1 MFEELIDKLENCPN
15 MHYEAGVHFIR
26 ILPTKLVEFP
36 VMIEWI
42 WGTRFMVHLDGW
54 HQDFDSYDEAAKCF
68 MLAASGR
75 YRLKTG
81 NKGGQRFSVDSG
93 VLGWI
98 AMGRGLGDRRPLLSL
113 LETYYFWLSPEPVAS
128 YGSARGSAGRVEHGG
143 WVVIGMIYSLTE
155 VVVCQCCVVA
165 NFAG

>member
-15 MHYEAGVHFIR
+15 VHYEAGVHFIR
-26 ILPTKLVEFP
+26 ILPTRLVEFP

-54 HQDFDSYDEAAKCF
+54 HQDFDSYAEAAKCF

-81 NKGGQRFSVDSG
+81 NKGGQRFRWTVEYWDGSRWVEDSTTTDLFYPFWKPTTSGYLRNQLLPVD
-93 VLGWI
+93 L
-98 AMGRGLGDRRPLLSL
+98 
-113 LETYYFWLSPEPVAS
+113 PEVAPVVWSMAA
-128 YGSARGSAGRVEHGG
+128 GS
-143 WVVIGMIYSLTE
+143 
-155 VVVCQCCVVA
+155 
-165 NFAG
+165 